1 MLELIID
8 AVPVAGDL
16 FDFAFKAN
24 GRNERL
30 LEASQGP
37 PEQVQALRRRSGWT
51 VAAAL
56 AVPALLLALLIGL
69 VALVVAGLSG

>member
-56 AVPALLLALLIGL
+56 AVPALLLALVIGL